1 MNNNFRLGAAVCA
14 FALSTTSILA
24 VGRNQEVQ
32 AAVATPL
39 TATTLSS
46 QISGASRSNSVGLI
60 QPTLKEVMATAPWKF
75 NGLARIP
82 IECNP
87 RRIPSIVIQPVPCI
101 FGPTGVSKTVVL
113 VGASHAGMWLPALI
127 SMAYQDQF
135 RLASFIY
142 AGCPAVIMD
151 FSSGLIQFDG
161 SIVSAESCGQ
171 WNKNVPTQINAL
183 KPDVVIIG
191 GGTEVSASVPVTFNQ
206 DIVGMSNFLDQV
218 NAPTKIIVGST
229 VYRTSTQETARCVNS
244 HISSVTAC
252 NATYNGFNAKDPT
265 TLLLR
270 RDQLV
275 ASATG
280 ARLVPL
286 ISLTCT
292 PSTKT
297 KPTAVCPP
305 VINHRLVYAD
315 GSHLSDSFV
324 IYVTPVFRSAV
335 NAALATR

>member
-1 MNNNFRLGAAVCA
+1 MIRNFRLGAAVCA
-14 FALSTTSILA
+14 FALSTTSMLA

-32 AAVATPL
+32 AAVASSL

-60 QPTLKEVMATAPWKF
+60 QPTVKEVMATAPWKF
-75 NGLARIP
+75 VGLGRIP
-82 IECNP
+82 LECNP
-87 RRIPSIVIQPVPCI
+87 RRLPSIVTQPIPCT
-101 FGPTGVSKTVVL
+101 FGPTDASRTVVL
-113 VGASHAGMWLPALI
+113 VGASHAGMWLSAMI
-127 SMAYQDQF
+127 SMANQDQF

-142 AGCPAVIMD
+142 AGCPPVMMD
-151 FSSGLIQFDG
+151 FSSGLIRFDG
-161 SIVSAESCGQ
+161 QVVSAQSCEQ
-171 WNKNVPTQINAL
+171 WNTNVALQINAL
-183 KPDVVIIG
+183 SPDVVIIG
-191 GGTEVSASVPVTFNQ
+191 GGTEASSSVPATFNQ
-206 DIVGMSNFLDQV
+206 YTAGMSSFL
-218 NAPTKIIVGST
+218 NRISAPTKIILGST
-229 VYRTSTQETARCVNS
+229 VYRTSTQETARCISS

-252 NATYNGFNAKDPT
+252 NATYNSYNAKDPT

-292 PSTKT
+292 PSTKA

-305 VINHRLVYAD
+305 VINHRLVYTD